1 MRKLLAH
8 DNHRFFCSACRIL
21 KSGVETAGREYLMKL
36 LLEGDLLLV
45 CLADPMLFSLE
56 TALDLAKVFV
66 RLDPLLDFRLMQLLF
81 RGDRAETGEVDAEQ
95 AMRVLELVAALPR
108 HNRILPLLL
117 KLLRFPDPAL
127 RSRAVL
133 LFCQVS
139 KNIQWVEQRL
149 ADDHREVRASAVEG
163 LWGLN
168 TPGARAILQEAAC
181 DTHYRVMAN
190 ALVGLSL
197 LDGSSAAME
206 EMVRHPASPFRI
218 AAALS
223 MGRALDENFV
233 GLLNAMVK
241 DVNAEVR
248 SAALRSLVAIRRKAA
263 QPPVTDEPGPGS
275 AAIQTEA
282 SASPVEAR
290 AHQFPEAFVE
300 GS

>member
-1 MRKLLAH
+1 
-8 DNHRFFCSACRIL
+8 
-21 KSGVETAGREYLMKL
+21 
-36 LLEGDLLLV
+36 
-45 CLADPMLFSLE
+45 
-56 TALDLAKVFV
+56 
-66 RLDPLLDFRLMQLLF
+66 
-81 RGDRAETGEVDAEQ
+81 
-95 AMRVLELVAALPR
+95 
-108 HNRILPLLL
+108 
-117 KLLRFPDPAL
+117 
-127 RSRAVL
+127 
-133 LFCQVS
+133 
-139 KNIQWVEQRL
+139 
-149 ADDHREVRASAVEG
+149 
-163 LWGLN
+163 
-168 TPGARAILQEAAC
+168 
-181 DTHYRVMAN
+181 
-190 ALVGLSL
+190 
-197 LDGSSAAME
+197 ME

-300 GS
+300 GTNRGPDGD